1 MDQIIFSMFTLCWE
15 ISFRSD
21 FIISPFALL
30 SYCRAYVR
38 LTKHDV
44 ANEYVDMRM
53 IEILELKQNRNSGV
67 FDYRSILIDSTNYT
81 KLEYKGLSFRQNNSG
96 VKYLRRKD
104 DSLHY
109 GHRSRIFE

>member
-15 ISFRSD
+15 ISFRND

-30 SYCRAYVR
+30 SYCRAYAR

-44 ANEYVDMRM
+44 ANEFVDMRM
-53 IEILELKQNRNSGV
+53 IEILELKQNRSFRV
-67 FDYRSILIDSTNYT
+67 FDYRSILVNRTNYT
-81 KLEYKGLSFRQNNSG
+81 NIEYKDLSFRQNNFRI
-96 VKYLRRKD
+96 KYLRRKD
-104 DSLHY
+104 DSLNY